1 MKASLD
7 STALCSA
14 LDRFGL
20 PRAVAHAEAD
30 TFIAWNRAFLD
41 RTGFSEEAI
50 RIAGINKRLMLAEP
64 ITKEIEA
71 LEGLPDDVEI
81 ASCVL
86 SCPSKEG
93 FVTGHAVK
101 NAEGYLLLMLDVS
114 NPVVDVFAHGQ
125 AVGRKQE
132 RDRIRQLLHDALSP
146 QLLVA
151 LFAIAGAEAKA
162 EEEGHEEAKELAR
175 AMKALEEGID
185 NIIRALEKPS

>member
-64 ITKEIEA
+64 ITREIEA

-101 NAEGYLLLMLDVS
+101 NA
-114 NPVVDVFAHGQ
+114 
-125 AVGRKQE
+125 
-132 RDRIRQLLHDALSP
+132 
-146 QLLVA
+146 
-151 LFAIAGAEAKA
+151 
-162 EEEGHEEAKELAR
+162 
-175 AMKALEEGID
+175 
-185 NIIRALEKPS
+185 